1 MHVYTQIDMVKL
13 NILVL
18 ILIFAALP
26 HALPPPSSKPQLY
39 QHQIWDYKKADSTKK
54 EALALVFSCNFCEIS
69 MNTFFAEHLRATV
82 ATFSTIGN
90 AAFVVGMTGRI
101 PWLHLICVARAPAF
115 LKLKS

>member
-39 QHQIWDYKKADSTKK
+39 QHQIWDYKKVDSTKK
-54 EALALVFSCNFCEIS
+54 ETLAQVFSCNFCEIS
-69 MNTFFAEHLRATV
+69 KNTFFTEHLCATV
-82 ATFSTIGN
+82 ATLSTLRN
-90 AAFVVGMTGRI
+90 TAFVVGMTGRI